1 MSGKKYPK
9 KGLLP
14 KANCLVGKCPSP
26 TVCQALEGCA
36 AELLMKD
43 GKQKKPG
50 DQNSPKG
57 K

>member
-1 MSGKKYPK
+1 MSDYKKPK
-9 KGLLP
+9 KGQLP
-14 KANCLVGKCPSP
+14 KANCPVDKCPSP

-43 GKQKKPG
+43 GKKKKPG